1 MQIKVE
7 AAVKESITPKKGDLL
22 LINGKLFAIEDDG
35 DDDYNLYVREVG
47 GYDSDECSEES
58 VHDLFES
65 LNERYNYEP
74 KLGVN
79 YFPEDRTTVTLTLGE

>member
-7 AAVKESITPKKGDLL
+7 TAVKESITPKKGDLL
-22 LINGKLFAIEDDG
+22 LINEKLFAIEDDG
-35 DDDYNLYVREVG
+35 DNDYNLYVREVG

-74 KLGVN
+74 ELGVN